1 MRTTHTRSS
10 GWKRAVII
18 VTPCI
23 VNWIVFAVFIAV
35 RPPATALIEERERA
49 QQMGA
54 FTFSSGDPLM
64 VIAERPLYQWNK
76 WHGGEAAWVKVA
88 EVLNGPAF
96 VAAKVAGDSWSSS
109 AAFSGEP
116 TYRRESWVR
125 AYVFLIVATLQWLIV
140 GAVAAWLVSRRRHAK
155 QQAALAPTT
164 QLQDD
169 AHR

>member
-1 MRTTHTRSS
+1 MRTTHIPN
-10 GWKRAVII
+10 GWKRAAII

-23 VNWIVFAVFIAV
+23 VNWIMFAVFITV

-49 QQMGA
+49 EQIGA

-64 VIAERPLYQWNK
+64 VIAERPLYQWNE
-76 WHGGEAAWVKVA
+76 WHGGEATWVKVA

-96 VAAKVAGDSWSSS
+96 IAAKVTGNRESSS

-116 TYRRESWVR
+116 TYRRASWVR

-140 GAVAAWLVSRRRHAK
+140 GAVAARIVLGRRAK
-155 QQAALAPTT
+155 DRAAPAV
-164 QLQDD
+164 QLQNDVQ
-169 AHR
+169 R